1 MNEVTP
7 ENVPPIQIKGLSAGY
22 GKELVIED
30 VDLTVKEGDFLG
42 IIGPNGGGKSTL
54 LKCILGL
61 LEPVKGEIKIYGER
75 PKVGRH
81 FIGYVPQYAVYD
93 QDYPISVWD
102 VVLMGN
108 RRTRGLR
115 PGYGKED
122 REAAERSLQ
131 EVDMLEYSDHRISE
145 LSGGQR
151 QRVFMARALVSR
163 PKILLL
169 DEPTASLDT
178 MVKESIYTLL
188 SKLNKEIT
196 IVVVTHD
203 IGVISSYIRRVGCLN
218 RYIHVHDEGLITA
231 DMLSS
236 GYTCPVDLVAHGV
249 PHRVLKEH

>member
-1 MNEVTP
+1 M
-7 ENVPPIQIKGLSAGY
+7 PPIRIKGLTAGY
-22 GKELVIED
+22 GKEAVIED
-30 VDLTVKEGDFLG
+30 IDLVVKEGDFLG

-61 LEPVKGEIKIYGER
+61 LEPMSGEVSIYGEEPR
-75 PKVGRH
+75 HGRR
-81 FIGYVPQYAVYD
+81 FVGYVPQYAVYD

-108 RRTRGLR
+108 RRIRGLR
-115 PGYGKED
+115 PGYSKED
-122 REAAERSLQ
+122 REAAERSLM
-131 EVDMLEYSDHRISE
+131 EVDMLDYRDHRISE

-163 PKILLL
+163 PRILLL

-178 MVKESIYTLL
+178 IVKESIYALL

-203 IGVISSYIRRVGCLN
+203 IGVISSYIRRIGCLN
-218 RYIHVHDEGLITA
+218 RRLHVHDERMITA
-231 DMLSS
+231 DMLAE
-236 GYTCPVDLVAHGV
+236 GYSCPVDLVAHGV